1 MKKGSVKNTR
11 INAEVMRELSVAIR
25 DLKDPRVS
33 PMTSVTG
40 AEVTPDLQYC
50 KVYISVLGSEE
61 SLAKTMEG
69 LKAAAGFLR
78 RELAQTVNLRH
89 TPELQFVADHSI
101 MYGAHMDELIRKVN
115 EEDAA
120 KRGPEADAEAESESE
135 SEVSEKDTAEHSDEV

>member
-120 KRGPEADAEAESESE
+120 KRGPEAEAESE
-135 SEVSEKDTAEHSDEV
+135 SEVSEEDTEEHSDEV

>member
-40 AEVTPDLQYC
+40 AEVTPDLQYG

-69 LKAAAGFLR
+69 LKAASGFLR

-120 KRGPEADAEAESESE
+120 KRSPEVDTSVSAEDTESSSE
-135 SEVSEKDTAEHSDEV
+135 DSEEAPSDEV

>member
-61 SLAKTMEG
+61 SLARTMEG
-69 LKAAAGFLR
+69 LKAASGFLR
-78 RELAQTVNLRH
+78 CELARTVNLRH
-89 TPELQFVADHSI
+89 TPELQFVEDHSI
-101 MYGAHMDELIRKVN
+101 MYGAHMDELIRKVT
-115 EEDAA
+115 EEDAER
-120 KRGPEADAEAESESE
+120 RGEEADAEASEE
-135 SEVSEKDTAEHSDEV
+135 GTEA